1 MQEGKRKE
9 TEPMAKEVIQVS
21 REAEALEIYLMAVEA
36 EEQGLSLEEFIE
48 LLKARIKA
56 K

>member
-1 MQEGKRKE
+1 MQEENRKE
-9 TEPMAKEVIQVS
+9 FDPMASEVIKVA
-21 REAEALEIYLMAVEA
+21 REAESLDIYLMAIEA
-36 EEQGLSLEEFIE
+36 KEQGLTLEEFIE

>member
-1 MQEGKRKE
+1 MQKECRKD
-9 TEPMAKEVIQVS
+9 TEPMASEVIQVA

-36 EEQGLSLEEFIE
+36 EEQGVDLKEFIE